1 MLAPNSLKQESRMPT
16 RSTQE
21 TPNTD
26 INAITQ
32 QVDQWLN
39 DVVIG
44 LNLCPFAAK
53 PQRNK
58 QIKIFVSEATQEE
71 ALLEDILLQLI
82 ELSTTEPEKLET
94 TLVVVPNMLQDFWD
108 YNFCIDW
115 VEGLIKQQDWEGIFQ
130 VATFHPDYCFG
141 GAAPE
146 DDENL
151 TNRSPYPIFH
161 LIREE
166 SMEKVLKHY
175 PDPESIPDTNI
186 ARVSALSEEE
196 RKKLFPYL
204 FR

>member
-1 MLAPNSLKQESRMPT
+1 MPT

-71 ALLEDILLQLI
+71 AMLEDILLQLI

>member
-1 MLAPNSLKQESRMPT
+1 MPT

-94 TLVVVPNMLQDFWD
+94 TLVVVANMLQDFWD

>member
-1 MLAPNSLKQESRMPT
+1 MPT

-26 INAITQ
+26 INAITE

-58 QIKIFVSEATQEE
+58 QIKIFVSEASQEE

-82 ELSTTEPEKLET
+82 ELSNTEPEKLET
-94 TLVVVPNMLQDFWD
+94 TLVVVPNMLEDFWD
-108 YNFCIDW
+108 YNFFIDW

-141 GAAPE
+141 GSEPE

-151 TNRSPYPIFH
+151 TNRSPFPIFH

-186 ARVSALSEEE
+186 ARVSALSEQE

>member
-1 MLAPNSLKQESRMPT
+1 MPT

-82 ELSTTEPEKLET
+82 ELNTTEPEKLET

>member
-1 MLAPNSLKQESRMPT
+1 MPT

-26 INAITQ
+26 INAITE

-58 QIKIFVSEATQEE
+58 QIKIFVSEASQEE
-71 ALLEDILLQLI
+71 TLLEDILLQLI
-82 ELSTTEPEKLET
+82 ELSNTEPEKLET
-94 TLVVVPNMLQDFWD
+94 TLVVVPNMLEDFWD
-108 YNFCIDW
+108 YNFFIDW

-141 GAAPE
+141 GSEPE

-151 TNRSPYPIFH
+151 TNRSPFPIFH

-166 SMEKVLKHY
+166 SIEKVLKHY

-186 ARVSALSEEE
+186 ARVSALSEQE

>member
-1 MLAPNSLKQESRMPT
+1 MPT
-16 RSTQE
+16 RSIQE
-21 TPNTD
+21 SLNTD
-26 INAITQ
+26 INAITE

-58 QIKIFVSEATQEE
+58 QIKIFVSEASQEE

-82 ELSTTEPEKLET
+82 ELSNTEPEKLET

-108 YNFCIDW
+108 YNFFIDW

-141 GAAPE
+141 GAEPE

-151 TNRSPYPIFH
+151 TNRSPYPVFH

>member
-1 MLAPNSLKQESRMPT
+1 MPT

-21 TPNTD
+21 SPNTD
-26 INAITQ
+26 INAITE
-32 QVDQWLN
+32 QVAQWLN

-58 QIKIFVSEATQEE
+58 QIKIFVSEASQEE

-82 ELSTTEPEKLET
+82 ELSNTEPEKLET

-108 YNFCIDW
+108 YNFFIDW

-141 GAAPE
+141 GAEPE

-151 TNRSPYPIFH
+151 TNRSPYPVFH

-186 ARVSALSEEE
+186 ARVSALSVEE

>member
-1 MLAPNSLKQESRMPT
+1 MPT
-16 RSTQE
+16 YSTQE

>member
-1 MLAPNSLKQESRMPT
+1 MPT

-130 VATFHPDYCFG
+130 LATFHPDYCFG

>member
-1 MLAPNSLKQESRMPT
+1 MPT
-16 RSTQE
+16 SSTQE

-82 ELSTTEPEKLET
+82 ELSTTEPENLET

-115 VEGLIKQQDWEGIFQ
+115 VEGLIKQQDWEGTFQ

-151 TNRSPYPIFH
+151 TNRSPYAIFH

>member
-1 MLAPNSLKQESRMPT
+1 MPT

-21 TPNTD
+21 SPNTD
-26 INAITQ
+26 INAITE

-58 QIKIFVSEATQEE
+58 QIKIFVSEASQEE

-82 ELSTTEPEKLET
+82 ELSNTEPEKLET
-94 TLVVVPNMLQDFWD
+94 TLVVVPNMLKDFWD
-108 YNFCIDW
+108 YNFFIDW

-141 GAAPE
+141 GAEPE

-151 TNRSPYPIFH
+151 TNRSPYPVFH

-196 RKKLFPYL
+196 RQKLFPYL

>member
-1 MLAPNSLKQESRMPT
+1 MPT

-21 TPNTD
+21 SPNTD
-26 INAITQ
+26 IDAITE

-58 QIKIFVSEATQEE
+58 QIKIFVSEASQEE

-82 ELSTTEPEKLET
+82 ELSNTEPEKLET

-108 YNFCIDW
+108 YNFFIDW

-141 GAAPE
+141 GAEPE

-151 TNRSPYPIFH
+151 TNRSPYPVFH

-196 RKKLFPYL
+196 RKKLFPFL

>member
-1 MLAPNSLKQESRMPT
+1 MPT

-115 VEGLIKQQDWEGIFQ
+115 VEGLFKQQDWEGIFQ

>member
-1 MLAPNSLKQESRMPT
+1 MPT

-53 PQRNK
+53 SQRNK

-94 TLVVVPNMLQDFWD
+94 TLVVVPNMLQGFWD

>member
-1 MLAPNSLKQESRMPT
+1 MPT
-16 RSTQE
+16 SSTQE

-82 ELSTTEPEKLET
+82 ELSTTEPENLET

-196 RKKLFPYL
+196 RKNLFPYL

>member
-1 MLAPNSLKQESRMPT
+1 MPT
-16 RSTQE
+16 SSTQE

-58 QIKIFVSEATQEE
+58 QIKIFVSETTREE

-82 ELSTTEPEKLET
+82 ELSTIEPEKLET

-196 RKKLFPYL
+196 RKELFPYL

>member
-1 MLAPNSLKQESRMPT
+1 MPT

-21 TPNTD
+21 SPNTD
-26 INAITQ
+26 INAITE

-58 QIKIFVSEATQEE
+58 QIKIFVSEASQEE

-82 ELSTTEPEKLET
+82 ELSNTEPEKLET

-108 YNFCIDW
+108 YNFFIDW

-141 GAAPE
+141 GAEPE

-151 TNRSPYPIFH
+151 TNRSPYPVFH

-186 ARVSALSEEE
+186 ARVSTLSEEE

>member
-1 MLAPNSLKQESRMPT
+1 MPT

-21 TPNTD
+21 SPNTD
-26 INAITQ
+26 INAITE

-58 QIKIFVSEATQEE
+58 QIKIFVSEASQEE

-82 ELSTTEPEKLET
+82 ELSNTKPEKLET

-108 YNFCIDW
+108 YNFFIDW

-141 GAAPE
+141 GSEPE

-151 TNRSPYPIFH
+151 TNRSPYPVFH

>member
-1 MLAPNSLKQESRMPT
+1 MPT

-21 TPNTD
+21 SSNTD
-26 INAITQ
+26 INAITE
-32 QVDQWLN
+32 QVNQWLN

-58 QIKIFVSEATQEE
+58 QIKIFVSEASQEE

-82 ELSTTEPEKLET
+82 ELSNTEPEKLET

-108 YNFCIDW
+108 YNFFIDW

-141 GAAPE
+141 GAEPE

-151 TNRSPYPIFH
+151 TNRSPYPVFH

>member
-1 MLAPNSLKQESRMPT
+1 MPT
-16 RSTQE
+16 SSTQE

-58 QIKIFVSEATQEE
+58 QIKIFVSKATQEE

-175 PDPESIPDTNI
+175 SDPESIPDTNI

>member
-1 MLAPNSLKQESRMPT
+1 MPT

-21 TPNTD
+21 SPNTD
-26 INAITQ
+26 INAITE

-58 QIKIFVSEATQEE
+58 QIKIFVSEASQEE

-82 ELSTTEPEKLET
+82 ELSNTEPETLET

-108 YNFCIDW
+108 YNFFIDW

-141 GAAPE
+141 GAEPE

-151 TNRSPYPIFH
+151 TNRSPYPVFH

-175 PDPESIPDTNI
+175 PDPASIPDTNI

>member
-1 MLAPNSLKQESRMPT
+1 MPT

-175 PDPESIPDTNI
+175 HDPESIPDTNI

>member
-1 MLAPNSLKQESRMPT
+1 MPT
-16 RSTQE
+16 SSTQE

-130 VATFHPDYCFG
+130 VATFHPNYCFG

-166 SMEKVLKHY
+166 SMENVLKHY